1 MQKFI
6 VPQATVLRDF
16 TDSTY
21 PQGSFALPRLLRER
35 EVRVNGAKVGENV
48 PLSAGD
54 EVAYYT
60 TPAEEARPF
69 YTEVYRDENVL
80 IADKFAGV
88 NTEALAAHLARTCGA
103 RAVHR
108 LDRNTCGLLAF
119 ALNGEAERALL
130 AAFRGRTV
138 RKVYEAVCLHPFA
151 QKRASLHAYLT
162 KDAKKAEVRVFSQ
175 PRAGALPIATEYEV
189 LEERGGL
196 ARVQIVL
203 HSGRTHQIRAH
214 MAFIG
219 HPVLGD
225 EKYGD
230 EAANRR
236 YGVKR
241 QLLVAKRLSFA
252 CEGALA
258 SLGGR
263 EFVSAFSAEFPAPK
277 G

>member
-1 MQKFI
+1 M
-6 VPQATVLRDF
+6 
-16 TDSTY
+16 
-21 PQGSFALPRLLRER
+21 
-35 EVRVNGAKVGENV
+35 
-48 PLSAGD
+48 
-54 EVAYYT
+54 
-60 TPAEEARPF
+60 
-69 YTEVYRDENVL
+69 
-80 IADKFAGV
+80 
-88 NTEALAAHLARTCGA
+88 
-103 RAVHR
+103 
-108 LDRNTCGLLAF
+108 
-119 ALNGEAERALL
+119 
-130 AAFRGRTV
+130 
-138 RKVYEAVCLHPFA
+138 
-151 QKRASLHAYLT
+151 
-162 KDAKKAEVRVFSQ
+162 RVFSQ

-241 QLLVAKRLSFA
+241 QLLVAKRLSFVG
-252 CEGALA
+252 EGALA